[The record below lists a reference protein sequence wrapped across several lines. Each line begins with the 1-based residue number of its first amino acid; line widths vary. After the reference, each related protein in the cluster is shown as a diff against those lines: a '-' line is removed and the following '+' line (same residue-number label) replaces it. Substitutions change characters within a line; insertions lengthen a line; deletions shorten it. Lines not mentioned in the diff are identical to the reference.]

1 MLKDLPT
8 EVIMNI
14 QSFLLGEPDYLKF
27 KNSNTL
33 KKIQKKYLSRIYGKP
48 YILQGSRELP
58 EWTFYI
64 SPPRY
69 ITERTAITHYLK
81 SQVKTIKS
89 LLDNPYYF
97 EDSGVKIEVAYNNLA
112 CIRIR
117 RKNIKREDMI
127 EKAMTSICN
136 YYLKGSYNLDR
147 RRSGRCLIQ
156 ITVSV
161 NLDGRDFNNITQ
173 KNHAS
178 H

>member
-14 QSFLLGEPDYLKF
+14 QSYILGEPDYIKLKY
-27 KNSNTL
+27 SNAL

-48 YILQGSRELP
+48 YILQRSRELP
-58 EWTFYI
+58 EWTI
-64 SPPRY
+64 QIRPPRY

-97 EDSGVKIEVAYNNLA
+97 EDSGVEIEVEYKSA
-112 CIRIR
+112 CTSIR

-136 YYLKGSYNLDR
+136 YYLKDSYNLDR
-147 RRSGRCLIQ
+147 RRSARFIIN

-161 NLDGRDFNNITQ
+161 NLDGRDFSNII
-173 KNHAS
+173 
-178 H
+178 